1 MTKKERKPTKEQ
13 EYLSGW
19 QRCQADFLNYK
30 KDEVERFK
38 ALVDYK
44 TEEWAI
50 EILKIIDLFERAEA
64 EVKKTKD
71 TEGFLH
77 IKKHFINFLID
88 QGIELINTKEGKQ
101 FNPEFEEVIETE
113 GGEEDGIITEII
125 QKGYTYN
132 KRVIRPTRVKV
143 SKKHE

>member
-1 MTKKERKPTKEQ
+1 MTKKEKKPTKEQ
-13 EYLSGW
+13 EYLAGW

-30 KDEVERFK
+30 KDEAERLK

-77 IKKHFINFLID
+77 IKKYFIDFLTDLEIKP
-88 QGIELINTKEGKQ
+88 INTKLGDK

-113 GGEEDGIITEII
+113 QGDKDNIIIEII

-132 KRVIRPTRVKV
+132 KKVIRPTRIKV